1 MELDDKVCYCFHVSM
16 RKLVN
21 FTRQTKPVKASQL
34 SECFGAGTGCGWC
47 VPFLKRIH
55 ENVTEEKGDVES
67 TFGMTAGEY
76 AGMPLALF
84 SLCASTSPISRARL
98 QSGHNILMFAHCLA
112 SDRLRGSSLMPLHT
126 AVATHKF
133 TYACRLAMPEV
144 LLPSLAATPSVW
156 RAAEAPATV
165 VHKNMQERC

>member
-1 MELDDKVCYCFHVSM
+1 MELDDQVCYCFHVSM

-76 AGMPLALF
+76 ARRRKVFRGEGDDG
-84 SLCASTSPISRARL
+84 
-98 QSGHNILMFAHCLA
+98 SGE
-112 SDRLRGSSLMPLHT
+112 G
-126 AVATHKF
+126 KGK
-133 TYACRLAMPEV
+133 E
-144 LLPSLAATPSVW
+144 
-156 RAAEAPATV
+156 
-165 VHKNMQERC
+165 KNSEKKK